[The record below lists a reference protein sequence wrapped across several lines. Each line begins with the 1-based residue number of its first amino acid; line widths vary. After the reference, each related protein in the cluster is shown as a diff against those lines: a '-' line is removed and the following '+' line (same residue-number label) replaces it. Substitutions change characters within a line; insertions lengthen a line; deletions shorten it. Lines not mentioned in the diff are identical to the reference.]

1 MNDQDLKRIFEQY
14 RTIAVIG
21 MSNNPDKP
29 ARRIPAFFIARGYHV
44 IPGNP
49 FHEKILG
56 RTSYPGLVSIPEEID
71 VVNVFRPSRDIP
83 GVVAQ
88 VLKRLEE
95 RGDVKVLW
103 LQEGIRNDEAVKPV
117 VERGIPV
124 IQDRCM
130 YKEYIRLFG
139 EPS

>member
-1 MNDQDLKRIFEQY
+1 MNDQELKRIFEQY
-14 RTIAVIG
+14 KTIAVIG
-21 MSNNPDKP
+21 MSSNPDKP
-29 ARRIPAFFIARGYHV
+29 ARRVPAFFLARKYNV
-44 IPGNP
+44 IPVNP

-56 RTSYPGLVSIPEEID
+56 RKTYPDLLSIPEEID

-83 GVVAQ
+83 AVVEQ
-88 VLKRLEE
+88 VLKRLDE

-117 VERGIPV
+117 LERGIPV

-139 EPS
+139 EDA